1 MERIV
6 KKEHVG
12 KFGKLSAGAKGFEKT
27 IYGSVLYVDYFGAV
41 FFVDNEDI
49 GHRFPVNQV
58 SAFEEQEFKDKT
70 K

>member
-27 IYGSVLYVDYFGAV
+27 IYGSV